1 MINSIE
7 TERLERLIN
16 RKKQQL
22 QKLKSESPDNKAIL
36 YLNSE
41 ITFLEDSIM
50 PILLA
55 DTTVDY
61 MEIRNFIT
69 RSMRE
74 LERYKVVARKATELV
89 LHFHLKDQAPGDDPL
104 AVCFSNIGMSRQFVT
119 DLYVDNHEAMIL
131 PL

>member
-7 TERLERLIN
+7 TERLERLIE
-16 RKKQQL
+16 RKRLQL
-22 QKLKSESPDNKAIL
+22 EKLKAESPENKAIL

-41 ITFLEDSIM
+41 ITFLEDSVL
-50 PILLA
+50 PILLN

-69 RSMRE
+69 LSLRD
-74 LERYKVVARKATELV
+74 LERNRNVAKKATEFV
-89 LHFHLKDQAPGDDPL
+89 VHFHLRDAQPGEDPL
-104 AVCFSNIGMSRQFVT
+104 AVCVSNIGLHRQFVS
-119 DLYVDNHEAMIL
+119 DLYVDNHKALIL

>member
-7 TERLERLIN
+7 TERLERLIE

-22 QKLKSESPDNKAIL
+22 QKLKAENPDNKAIL

-41 ITFLEDSIM
+41 ITFLQDSVL
-50 PILLA
+50 PILLNE
-55 DTTVDY
+55 TTVNY

-69 RSMRE
+69 RSMRD
-74 LERYKVVARKATELV
+74 LERNKAAARRATELV
-89 LHFHLKDQAPGDDPL
+89 MHFHLKDQTPGEDPV
-104 AVCFSNIGMSRQFVT
+104 AVCFSNIGMRRQFVT
-119 DLYVDNHEAMIL
+119 DLYIDNQPALIL

>member
-7 TERLERLIN
+7 TERLERLIE
-16 RKKQQL
+16 RKRLQL
-22 QKLKSESPDNKAIL
+22 EKLKAESPENKAIL

-41 ITFLEDSIM
+41 ITFLEDSVL
-50 PILLA
+50 PILLN

-69 RSMRE
+69 LSLRD
-74 LERYKVVARKATELV
+74 LERNRNVAKKATEFV
-89 LHFHLKDQAPGDDPL
+89 VHFHLRDTQPGEDPL
-104 AVCFSNIGMSRQFVT
+104 AVCVSNIGLHRQFVS
-119 DLYVDNHEAMIL
+119 DLYVDNHKAQIL